1 MASETLATRERR
13 GSLLGWFRADTFEGV
28 RRQRAILGYLFLL
41 PAFIGL
47 VAFVVGPMFVS
58 FGLSFYR
65 WNIFKPP
72 DPIGIAN
79 FQRLLTDS
87 RLPGIYA
94 NTLFLVVGTVLVTQM
109 LALALALGVTKL
121 RSRKLAYFLRT
132 SWFLPV
138 LMSGAAV
145 GVTLSYLFQRE
156 FGPINYYLGLLG
168 IERVPWMTSASTV
181 MSTIIITAVWKNL
194 GFIFVIYLGAV
205 TNIPQEI
212 LDAADVDGAH
222 GWRRLWTVTLPLIS
236 PIMLF
241 ATVINVI
248 GAMQI
253 FDEPQIMTRG
263 GPGDGSR
270 TAVMY
275 MYEVAFKEQ
284 EFGYGSAIAV
294 TLFIAILIVT
304 GIQFLLSKRWVFYG

>member
-1 MASETLATRERR
+1 VV
-13 GSLLGWFRADTFEGV
+13 SL
-28 RRQRAILGYLFLL
+28 
-41 PAFIGL
+41 
-47 VAFVVGPMFVS
+47 
-58 FGLSFYR
+58 
-65 WNIFKPP
+65 
-72 DPIGIAN
+72 
-79 FQRLLTDS
+79 
-87 RLPGIYA
+87 
-94 NTLFLVVGTVLVTQM
+94 
-109 LALALALGVTKL
+109 
-121 RSRKLAYFLRT
+121 
-132 SWFLPV
+132 
-138 LMSGAAV
+138 
-145 GVTLSYLFQRE
+145 
-156 FGPINYYLGLLG
+156 
-168 IERVPWMTSASTV
+168 
-181 MSTIIITAVWKNL
+181 
-194 GFIFVIYLGAV
+194 
-205 TNIPQEI
+205 PQEI

>member
-13 GSLLGWFRADTFEGV
+13 GGLLGWFRADTFEGV

-79 FQRLLTDS
+79 FQRLLIDS

-94 NTLFLVVGTVLVTQM
+94 NTLFLVVGTVFITQV
-109 LALALALGVTKL
+109 LALTLALGVTKL

>member
-13 GSLLGWFRADTFEGV
+13 GGLLGWFRADTFEGV

-41 PAFIGL
+41 PAFVGL

-94 NTLFLVVGTVLVTQM
+94 NTLFLVVGTVLITQI

-168 IERVPWMTSASTV
+168 IERIPWMTSASTV
-181 MSTIIITAVWKNL
+181 MWTIIITAVWKNL

-212 LDAADVDGAH
+212 LDAADVDGAQ

>member
-1 MASETLATRERR
+1 MASETLATREQR
-13 GSLLGWFRADTFEGV
+13 GGLLGWFRADTFEGV

-47 VAFVVGPMFVS
+47 VTFVVGPMFVS

-87 RLPGIYA
+87 RLPGIYG
-94 NTLFLVVGTVLVTQM
+94 NTMLLVVGTVVITQV
-109 LALALALGVTKL
+109 LAIALALGVTQL

-132 SWFLPV
+132 AWFLPV

-156 FGPINYYLGLLG
+156 FGPINYYLGILG
-168 IERVPWMTSASTV
+168 IDRIPWMTSASTV
-181 MSTIIITAVWKNL
+181 MYTIIITAVWKNL

-205 TNIPQEI
+205 VSLPQEI